1 MNSGFPL
8 GRLFGTEIRAH
19 WTWVFL
25 LALITVVLGEGLAAE
40 STTSAAALW
49 GWGAAVVTAIL
60 VFASVAAHELAHVLV
75 ARRSGI
81 GGNVVVI
88 QLLGGSY
95 LMESRPRT
103 WGQELK
109 TTLAGPIVS
118 LVLLAV
124 FVLLAVVTILLWGGS
139 NDVPDSV
146 AAVSFVSEVL
156 ALFNFFMVVTNLIPG
171 YPMDGAR
178 IVHAI
183 AWARSGRDDVA
194 TRVASRV
201 GRVVGGAIMA
211 LGVVVVAFVD
221 LWPGL
226 ALIVTG
232 WLVIGS
238 SRILDRRLFMQALIS
253 GALVSDAADTQPA
266 RIPPQLTLDVFAGE
280 YLGERIGSAALVERG
295 DELVGLLGTAQI
307 KRIPRR
313 NWPLMRTEQAMVPI
327 ANVPHVLGDSDLWAG
342 LEIMERAGLDGLLIG
357 TGEQPVSLLTRR
369 SASLLIRE
377 RIEQRAVAS
386 GPLMRVRRL
395 PGRPPNR
402 PPWAPVVPSEP
413 EPPAP
418 PATEPTTP
426 PTPSAGPADSTDTP
440 DDDAGER

>member
-1 MNSGFPL
+1 
-8 GRLFGTEIRAH
+8 
-19 WTWVFL
+19 
-25 LALITVVLGEGLAAE
+25 
-40 STTSAAALW
+40 
-49 GWGAAVVTAIL
+49 
-60 VFASVAAHELAHVLV
+60 
-75 ARRSGI
+75 
-81 GGNVVVI
+81 
-88 QLLGGSY
+88 
-95 LMESRPRT
+95 
-103 WGQELK
+103 
-109 TTLAGPIVS
+109 
-118 LVLLAV
+118 
-124 FVLLAVVTILLWGGS
+124 
-139 NDVPDSV
+139 
-146 AAVSFVSEVL
+146 
-156 ALFNFFMVVTNLIPG
+156 
-171 YPMDGAR
+171 MDGAR